1 MAVIT
6 IYDEHGIPHQ
16 YVVPDDGGGPIV
28 PAMGATQETCEQEK
42 KITVYDCLQEFVYER
57 HVLLKERLALIEAL
71 RASTELLRTMHVT
84 GGVTVSGILNQ
95 IAANEA
101 VLGEK

>member
-1 MAVIT
+1 MG
-6 IYDEHGIPHQ
+6 EHTELI
-16 YVVPDDGGGPIV
+16 
-28 PAMGATQETCEQEK
+28 
-42 KITVYDCLQEFVYER
+42 
-57 HVLLKERLALIEAL
+57 ERLRNYRGGYDHEHDCHGAANVIEQLEVAL

-101 VLGEK
+101 VLGENHDSN